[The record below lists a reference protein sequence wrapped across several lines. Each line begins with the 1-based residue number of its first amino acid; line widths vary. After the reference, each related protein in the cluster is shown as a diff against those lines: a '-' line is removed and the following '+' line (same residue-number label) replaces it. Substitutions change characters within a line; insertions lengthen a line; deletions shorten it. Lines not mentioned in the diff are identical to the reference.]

1 MDLEVVPRRIRGP
14 TPLLQERM
22 SGCTWSFGSRWAARR
37 KDEVGAP
44 EGVPGNDGGDRW
56 FIRTYRL
63 ARRRRRCRRVAEDGA
78 VGCTFDGCLYSG
90 DRSHDAEAGIRAS
103 PCPHAADQPAA
114 AGRPAFASVLAG
126 RRHAPA
132 SFYSCSRLFF
142 LIPGFRIALATG
154 ARCRNQAG
162 PTRTAS
168 PSRTP
173 APTDRFRGTPRN
185 QPGMSAWLSQNWLRG
200 NVAGTR
206 FKFARIEVESAVRR
220 ALP

>member
-22 SGCTWSFGSRWAARR
+22 SGGTWSFGSRWAARR

-63 ARRRRRCRRVAEDGA
+63 ARRRRRSRRVAEDGA

-132 SFYSCSRLFF
+132 SFYSSSRLFF
-142 LIPGFRIALATG
+142 SFLDSGSPWPLVRG
-154 ARCRNQAG
+154 AETRLDLPERRPRRVRLPPLTDSVG
-162 PTRTAS
+162 PREIN
-168 PSRTP
+168 P
-173 APTDRFRGTPRN
+173 
-185 QPGMSAWLSQNWLRG
+185 
-200 NVAGTR
+200 
-206 FKFARIEVESAVRR
+206 E
-220 ALP
+220 